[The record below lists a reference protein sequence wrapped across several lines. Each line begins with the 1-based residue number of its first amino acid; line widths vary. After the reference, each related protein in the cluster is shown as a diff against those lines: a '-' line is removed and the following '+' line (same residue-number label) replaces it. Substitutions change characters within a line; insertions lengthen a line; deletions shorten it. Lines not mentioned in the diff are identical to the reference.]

1 MKTKYYIIV
10 IMNDK
15 KTSKYSYKNSHTTL
29 DIPNNLDRIDK
40 FLELMCLPTTI
51 TLNKILYIHL
61 HVKHIYI
68 SLLNQNDAINTFPI
82 QR

>member
-1 MKTKYYIIV
+1 
-10 IMNDK
+10 MNDK

-40 FLELMCLPTTI
+40 FLCDTELMGLPKTI
-51 TLNKILYIHL
+51 SLNEILYIHL